1 VYFGEDGDLVV
12 VLNGGDKSTQQKDSF
27 LKRLPCLKGQRLRF
41 LATAELA
48 DPQIAEAYLNDA
60 LQDDDPQTFLR
71 ALLNVTQAQQN
82 VAAVAEKAGVKRETI
97 YRAFSKSGNPTLDT
111 LNSVLQ
117 TLGLRIQVSAKKT
130 GLRHLVQR
138 RQDQQSNNT

>member
-1 VYFGEDGDLVV
+1 MRKRTKDYGSWRL
-12 VLNGGDKSTQQKDSF
+12 QK
-27 LKRLPCLKGQRLRF
+27 
-41 LATAELA
+41 LA
-48 DPQIAEAYLNDA
+48 DPQSADAYLNDA